1 MRRVQNFLLAG
12 EIDRPSRDNRSAV
25 GVSLTH
31 GNFYWSEVVSVFLFH
46 VAGEEGG
53 GAESQGLWSSVE
65 GCPAGARAGDSG
77 DSLLLEGRIDGVRK
91 GNVDGSCWSRRQR
104 WEW

>member
-1 MRRVQNFLLAG
+1 MRRVQSFLLAG

-31 GNFYWSEVVSVFLFH
+31 GNFYWSEVEVISFCD

-53 GAESQGLWSSVE
+53 GAEGQGLWSSVE
-65 GCPAGARAGDSG
+65 GGAARAGTRNAHN
-77 DSLLLEGRIDGVRK
+77 SLLPEGRFD
-91 GNVDGSCWSRRQR
+91 CM
-104 WEW
+104 